1 MTSPLEVRVTGCLS
15 RALAEE
21 IGERFEEVA
30 VRPEGESSVLSGT
43 IADQAALRS
52 LLSLIWDTGG
62 AVLSVTLDRNTLPG
76 DLTVDSSGIPPV
88 PARR

>member
-62 AVLSVTLDRNTLPG
+62 AVQSVTLG
-76 DLTVDSSGIPPV
+76 DH
-88 PARR
+88 